1 MTKTL
6 ILIAL
11 IVLIYLY
18 WKYQSNKI
26 LPHNPDDIIERQGK
40 QKEVFWDAEDYDLNS
55 DNESINS
62 NYDK

>member
-18 WKYQSNKI
+18 WKYQSTKI
-26 LPHNPDDIIERQGK
+26 LPPKTDDIIERQGK
-40 QKEVFWDAEDYDLNS
+40 QKEVFWDAQDFELSDDESTNS
-55 DNESINS
+55 AD
-62 NYDK
+62 D

>member
-18 WKYQSNKI
+18 WKYQSTKT

-40 QKEVFWDAEDYDLNS
+40 EVFWDAEDFDLS
-55 DNESINS
+55 DNESNNS
-62 NYDK
+62 NHD

>member
-18 WKYQSNKI
+18 WKSQQKPK
-26 LPHNPDDIIERQGK
+26 LNPNSETLY
-40 QKEVFWDAEDYDLNS
+40 ETEFPDLELKDFSQEPAN
-55 DNESINS
+55 
-62 NYDK
+62 

>member
-18 WKYQSNKI
+18 WKSQQKSIAPK
-26 LPHNPDDIIERQGK
+26 PEEIIERKPK
-40 QKEVFWDAEDYDLNS
+40 QKETF
-55 DNESINS
+55 
-62 NYDK
+62 